1 MNAVSE
7 VELVTR
13 LARLERDERL
23 ISARR
28 RKLHE
33 RIASFPTP
41 EHEEAECE
49 LSRQRRDLHRRI
61 AAVQAEILR
70 PAPRA
75 LPSTPGHSD
84 RPAHRFSCLT

>member
-1 MNAVSE
+1 MNTVSE
-7 VELVTR
+7 AELVTQ
-13 LARLERDERL
+13 LARLEREERL

-61 AAVQAEILR
+61 DAVQAEIEAIR
-70 PAPRA
+70 AETPAPLLSESA
-75 LPSTPGHSD
+75 SAPL
-84 RPAHRFSCLT
+84 

>member
-41 EHEEAECE
+41 EHEEAERE
-49 LSRQRRDLHRRI
+49 LSQQRRDLHRRI
-61 AAVQAEILR
+61 DAVQAEIEALR
-70 PAPRA
+70 AEIPAPLVRESA
-75 LPSTPGHSD
+75 SAPL
-84 RPAHRFSCLT
+84 